1 MPQLAERSLQTP
13 EDMGSNP
20 AISIIYCEFISANCF
35 EKMKNKEKRD
45 WEGTFKKNNK
55 IVSKKA
61 ETKPHLP
68 LTLL

>member
-20 AISIIYCEFISANCF
+20 AIYCEFISANCF
-35 EKMKNKEKRD
+35 EKMENKEKRD
-45 WEGTFKKNNK
+45 WEGNFKKNNK